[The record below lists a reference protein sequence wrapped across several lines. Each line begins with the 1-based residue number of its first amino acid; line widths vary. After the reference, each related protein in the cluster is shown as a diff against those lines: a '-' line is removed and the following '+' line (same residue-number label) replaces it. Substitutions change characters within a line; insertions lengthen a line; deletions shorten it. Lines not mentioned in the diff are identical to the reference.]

1 VCLHPSRPAPRLRP
15 TIGYVALIELEKV
28 TGEQGPEAVY
38 FVSKAGAKVFNA
50 GSIVVWGLGKP
61 EFERE
66 KHKVFNRN
74 LLKYFLEN

>member
-1 VCLHPSRPAPRLRP
+1 MHPAKFPASLKLYLQCRLDP
-15 TIGYVALIELEKV
+15 
-28 TGEQGPEAVY
+28 
-38 FVSKAGAKVFNA
+38 
-50 GSIVVWGLGKP
+50 VVWGLGKP